1 MPFTL
6 SHAAAVLPG
15 IRRDGSGRGPLLPSA
30 LVAGSF
36 APDMT
41 YYAAS
46 VVPQAMPFGDVTH
59 ALWGVLTVD
68 VAITAALVGLWLM
81 VREPLV
87 ALLPQ
92 RWRGRV
98 LGFVRGTP
106 RGHDRAGKARTAA
119 WFVVSAAIGAATHV
133 VWDSFTHLDR
143 WGTRAIPVLGDLVA
157 GFPVYTYLQYGS
169 SAVALAVLVWFTATG
184 LRRTAPG
191 AADGVPVLSR
201 RGRWA
206 AWALLGGC
214 VTVGVVHRCVRWY
227 AYWGRI
233 DTPLDIIPTAC
244 FGAGAGLAAGLVLYG
259 AAVRLRRRRG
269 DGPGPGAP
277 TAHRT
282 PVTAAAAGTGDGG

>member
-46 VVPQAMPFGDVTH
+46 VFPAAMPFGDVTH
-59 ALWGVLTVD
+59 ALWGVVTVD

-81 VREPLV
+81 VREPMV
-87 ALLPQ
+87 ALAPE

-98 LGFVRGTP
+98 LGFVRG
-106 RGHDRAGKARTAA
+106 GGAGGRSAPALR
-119 WFVVSAAIGAATHV
+119 WFVPSAVIGAATHV

-143 WGTRAIPVLGDLVA
+143 WGTRAIPVLGDVVA
-157 GFPVYTYLQYGS
+157 GFPVYTYLQYGG
-169 SAVALAVLVWFTATG
+169 SAVALAVLAWFVGTG
-184 LRRTAPG
+184 LRSVRPVAS
-191 AADGVPVLSR
+191 DVPALTR

-206 AWALLGGC
+206 AWSLLGAC
-214 VTVGVVHRCVRWY
+214 VAVGVVHRCVRWY
-227 AYWGRI
+227 AYWGGI
-233 DTPLDIIPTAC
+233 ETPLDIVPTAC

-259 AAVRLRRRRG
+259 AGARWVWRRG
-269 DGPGPGAP
+269 DAREDAQSTTPHEPEPAAP
-277 TAHRT
+277 SQR
-282 PVTAAAAGTGDGG
+282 V